1 MSFKINITADQMAA
15 KQREA
20 KETACQE
27 WLDASMREIFKE
39 LEFAYGTSQ
48 YTIPVPL
55 AFRDQL
61 NSMASA
67 LEQVGYGVDTEFE
80 DRITI
85 SW

>member
-1 MSFKINITADQMAA
+1 MSFKINITANQMAA

-39 LEFAYGTSQ
+39 LGLTSSQ
-48 YTIPVPL
+48 YTMTVPL